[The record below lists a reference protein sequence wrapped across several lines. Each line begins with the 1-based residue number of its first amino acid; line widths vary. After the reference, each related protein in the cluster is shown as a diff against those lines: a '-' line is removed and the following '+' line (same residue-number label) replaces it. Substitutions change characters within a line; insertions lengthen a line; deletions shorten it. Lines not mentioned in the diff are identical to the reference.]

1 MYTLKTLLDQ
11 RLRLILTI
19 CGVALCVMLM
29 LFLLSVYRGVEQG
42 SVEYVRASDADLWVL
57 QRHTTNILRG
67 SSLLTTSHGYVLRNT
82 DGVNSASPVLFIL
95 AGIKMPKGSTTIYLT
110 GFDPVAT
117 RGGPPEIIEGSN
129 VSADDQIVLDGSFAA
144 KYNIV
149 VGDLLHIND
158 DTLTVV
164 GLSDG
169 TNMFVIQYAFVT
181 LQKAQT
187 IAGFPSIVS
196 CYQVKVEQGVDP
208 NEVADQIR
216 SELPGVAVY
225 DRQTFLSNNIREMES
240 GFLPLLYV
248 VAVLGAIVLTAILS
262 LILSVNVL
270 ERRQDF
276 AVMKAIGA
284 PNDFIPK
291 LVIQQ
296 ALILSGIGVI
306 VALVFFFPLVILVE
320 KLSPEVSAISS
331 LNQIIT
337 VTIGVGMISL
347 ISSIIPNR
355 KLRKI
360 YPLEVFR

>member
-1 MYTLKTLLDQ
+1 MYTLTTLLDQ
-11 RLRLILTI
+11 PLRLVLTI
-19 CGVALCVMLM
+19 SGVALCVILM

-57 QRHTTNILRG
+57 QRHATNILRG

-82 DGVNSASPVLFIL
+82 DGVKSASPVLFLL
-95 AGIKMPKGSTTIYLT
+95 AGVKMPGGSTTIYLT
-110 GFDPVAT
+110 GFEPEAG
-117 RGGPPEIIEGSN
+117 RGGPPEISNGSN
-129 VSADDQIVLDGSFAA
+129 VTADDQIVLDGSFAA
-144 KYNIV
+144 RYKIA
-149 VGDLLHIND
+149 VGDLLPIND
-158 DTLTVV
+158 DTLKVV
-164 GLSDG
+164 GLSGG

-181 LQKAQT
+181 LKKAQT
-187 IAGFPSIVS
+187 IAGFPGIVS
-196 CYQVKVEQGVDP
+196 CYQLKVEPGGHP
-208 NEVADQIR
+208 NEVAEQIR
-216 SELPGVAVY
+216 FDLPGVVVY
-225 DRQTFLSNNIREMES
+225 DRHTFLQNNIREMKS

-284 PNDFIPK
+284 PNVFIPK

-296 ALILSGIGVI
+296 ALVLSGIGV
-306 VALVFFFPLVILVE
+306 VAAIVFFFPLVALIERLA
-320 KLSPEVSAISS
+320 PEVSAISS
-331 LNQIIT
+331 LNQIVT
-337 VTIGVGMISL
+337 VAISVGLISL